1 MARWIDERVMWD
13 TAWLRREIKEVRQK
27 NISVS
32 VRRQA
37 SRKCEDKRWITKVG
51 ALDSMYI

>member
-13 TAWLRREIKEVRQK
+13 TAWLRREIKEVQQK